1 MVSDSDRYSY
11 YTCGHMRTCAV
22 YRCTTRT
29 TTRKNEKNKCDDV
42 TCR

>member
-22 YRCTTRT
+22 YHLPR
-29 TTRKNEKNKCDDV
+29 RKKKNKCDDV
-42 TCR
+42 TD